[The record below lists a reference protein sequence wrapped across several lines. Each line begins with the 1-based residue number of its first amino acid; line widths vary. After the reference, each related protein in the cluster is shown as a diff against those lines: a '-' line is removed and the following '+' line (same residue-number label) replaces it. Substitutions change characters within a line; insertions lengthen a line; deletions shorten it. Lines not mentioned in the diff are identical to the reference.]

1 MATAADRPV
10 SLPTGRLLVAACV
23 PALLTGMAWSGVTAV
38 SGKGETIVVAG
49 MLAGAIVAACSM
61 LSVLLIQPWR
71 PRPLYRW
78 PMVWIGG
85 SFLRLLV
92 TLGLT
97 FLLYSAT
104 PYGTVSLWLAV
115 VAAYAATLFG
125 ETRAYATYMKQYSPA
140 PGSTGPAADPSE

>member
-1 MATAADRPV
+1 VVTLA
-10 SLPTGRLLVAACV
+10 
-23 PALLTGMAWSGVTAV
+23 SGND
-38 SGKGETIVVAG
+38 ERIVVAG
-49 MLAGAIVAACSM
+49 GLAGALVAACSM
-61 LSVLLIQPWR
+61 LSILMIQPWR
-71 PRPLYRW
+71 ARPLYRW

-85 SFLRLLV
+85 SFLRMLV

-115 VAAYAATLFG
+115 VAAYAATLLG

-140 PGSTGPAADPSE
+140 PGSSGPAADPSE